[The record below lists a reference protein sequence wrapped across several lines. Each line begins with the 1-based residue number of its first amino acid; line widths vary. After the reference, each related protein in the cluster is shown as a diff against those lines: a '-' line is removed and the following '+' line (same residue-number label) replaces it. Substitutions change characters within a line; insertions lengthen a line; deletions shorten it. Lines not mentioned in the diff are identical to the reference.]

1 MGLSKKVSAPST
13 IAGVSPILVLLTL
26 LSPSF
31 LSAQQSMHISRT
43 SNLKPVTISA
53 FANNSPPVILRAS
66 DEDARRTS
74 ASNTSTTFNA
84 QPESDLFLPLTPGT
98 WWLYRGTVT
107 WSDPQTETEA
117 QSNVTLKMTVRKVI
131 QKPEFTIAILSGF
144 PRDLDWATG
153 EVGEMP
159 WLLIETKRHEVFLD
173 SLPPD
178 FDYAKLEK
186 EGTSFDKLLSE
197 DNLLFRWPLKKGMK
211 FGDAES
217 LRRDDDHYCWVVAT
231 QETRKLAD
239 IKGLFS
245 QAAEVFL
252 LRYLTNPDDTEM
264 EVSPGIGILSYR
276 YHHHGTVADT
286 SLALVEFHP
295 VPKSPGTP
303 GATP

>member
-1 MGLSKKVSAPST
+1 MGLSQKISAPSAM
-13 IAGVSPILVLLTL
+13 AGVCMVLTL
-26 LSPSF
+26 LMPHIALRVAARQPASTEQF
-31 LSAQQSMHISRT
+31 L
-43 SNLKPVTISA
+43 L
-53 FANNSPPVILRAS
+53 
-66 DEDARRTS
+66 
-74 ASNTSTTFNA
+74 
-84 QPESDLFLPLTPGT
+84 LTPGT

-117 QSNVTLKMTVRKVI
+117 QSDVTLKMSVQKVI
-131 QKPEFTIAILSGF
+131 RKPDFTIAILSGF

-153 EVGEMP
+153 EVGAMP

-178 FDYAKLEK
+178 FDYARLEK
-186 EGTSFDKLLSE
+186 DGATLDKFLSE

-217 LRRDDDHYCWVVAT
+217 VRRDDGLYCWVVAS

-239 IKGLFS
+239 IKGLPS
-245 QAAEVFL
+245 QAAEVSL
-252 LRYLTNPDDTEM
+252 LRYTTNPDDAEM
-264 EVSPGIGILSYR
+264 EISPGIGILSYR

-286 SLALVEFHP
+286 SLTLVEFHP
-295 VPKSPGTP
+295 AQPTHAAS